1 MTQTQEGKF
10 AELKIGE
17 VARLLGTTTRTLRF
31 YEEQGLLA
39 PRRSDGGTRLYG
51 EEDIERFRVILR
63 LVELDLPLRTVA
75 RLAHI
80 RPESRT
86 GDESSHKVH
95 EMLERLREEIEE
107 KRRECDEML
116 EDLNEAS
123 TLVER
128 CFGCERRPVAREC
141 LTCPVSAERGRSRLL
156 HLIWDQDLA
165 AD

>member
-1 MTQTQEGKF
+1 MRQTQEGTF

-39 PRRSDGGTRLYG
+39 TRRSEGGTRLYG

-63 LVELDLPLRTVA
+63 LVELGLPLRAVA
-75 RLAHI
+75 ELARA

-95 EMLERLREEIEE
+95 ELLARLHGNIEE

-116 EDLNEAS
+116 ADLNEAS
-123 TLVER
+123 ALVER
-128 CFGCERRPVAREC
+128 CFGCERPPLAREC
-141 LTCPVSAERGRSRLL
+141 LTCPVSADRGRSRLL
-156 HLIWDQDLA
+156 HLVWDQDLA

>member
-10 AELKIGE
+10 SELKIGE

-39 PRRSDGGTRLYG
+39 PRRSEGGTRLYG
-51 EEDIERFRVILR
+51 ADDIERFRVILR

-75 RLAHI
+75 RLAHA
-80 RPESRT
+80 RRESRT

-95 EMLERLREEIEE
+95 HMLGRLREEIEE

-116 EDLNEAS
+116 EDLSGAS
-123 TLVER
+123 ALVER
-128 CFGCERRPVAREC
+128 CFGCERPPVATEC
-141 LTCPVSAERGRSRLL
+141 LRCPVSADRGRYRLL

-165 AD
+165 TE